1 MMKTRTLL
9 LFAALALCVSMRAQ
23 TFTLGADISWETEML
38 AKGYTFANA
47 KGESRECA
55 ALMRE
60 LGLNA
65 IRLRVWVNPPT
76 AIATRTTSSP
86 RLPRLRLRAWT

>member
-65 IRLRVWVNPPT
+65 IRLRVWVNPSDGYCNKDDVL
-76 AIATRTTSSP
+76 AKAREMYEE
-86 RLPRLRLRAWT
+86 